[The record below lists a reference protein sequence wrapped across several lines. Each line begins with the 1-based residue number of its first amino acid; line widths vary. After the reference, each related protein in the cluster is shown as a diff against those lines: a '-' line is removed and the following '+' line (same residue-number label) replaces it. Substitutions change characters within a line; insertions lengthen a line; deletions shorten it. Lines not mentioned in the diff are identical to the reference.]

1 MKRTGIFVIA
11 ALTAAVVAE
20 AFLSQRPVSGSK
32 VYGYMRPDNI
42 SRMTVQK
49 VLSNETGSEDLGT
62 VELSESEMER
72 FYELLLATKLRDI
85 HSESFPIRTNVR
97 YYAVFEN
104 LDGKIEGRMEFYGN
118 EVLIFDYI
126 YGDKPSVYKRYLIV
140 TSPLEKF
147 LESVFSAET

>member
-1 MKRTGIFVIA
+1 MLTNNMIA
-11 ALTAAVVAE
+11 ALVAAAVAA
-20 AFLSQRPVSGSK
+20 AFLSQRSVSGSK

-49 VLSNETGSEDLGT
+49 VLSGETGSEDLGT

-72 FYELLLATKLRDI
+72 FYELLQETKLRDI

-104 LDGKIEGRMEFYGN
+104 LDGQIEGRMEFYGN
-118 EVLIFDYI
+118 DVMIFDYI
-126 YGDKPSVYKRYLIV
+126 YVDKPPVHRRYLIV
-140 TSPLEKF
+140 TPPLEKF